1 MIIISYEKLLKDIKP
16 LNKEAMK
23 EASAKLDSLA
33 KPIGS
38 LGKLEDLAIQV
49 AGITGQIK
57 NEFTKKCTVV
67 MCADNGVWEEGVSS
81 CPQYI
86 TTTQTINFTKG
97 LTGISVL
104 CRQASMDVKIVD
116 IGINSNVESSL
127 ILNRKIRK
135 GTSNMAKGP
144 AMTREEAIRA
154 IEVGIEVVKEL
165 KLQGYKVL
173 GTGEMGI
180 GNTSTSSAILMALTG
195 CDVNIA
201 VGKGAGLTEEG
212 YENKKRIIKQA
223 IEINNLSKDDPLEV
237 LHKVG
242 GFDIAG
248 LVGCYIGAAYYR
260 VPIIIDGFISASAAL
275 VASRMNPLI
284 KEHMIPSH
292 ASAEPGFT
300 LIMEELGL
308 KPLLNL
314 NMRLG
319 EGTGCP
325 LAVNLLE
332 AANRIICEMATFE
345 EAEIKDDYLIDIR

>member
-1 MIIISYEKLLKDIKP
+1 
-16 LNKEAMK
+16 MK

-38 LGKLEDLAIQV
+38 LGRLEDLAIQV
-49 AGITGQIK
+49 AGITGQVE

-116 IGINSNVESSL
+116 IGINSNIESPL

-180 GNTSTSSAILMALTG
+180 GNTSTSSAVLMALTG
-195 CDVNIA
+195 CDANIA

-212 YENKKRIIKQA
+212 YENKKRIISQA
-223 IEINNLSKDDPLEV
+223 IEINNPSKEEPLEV

-248 LVGCYIGAAYYR
+248 LVGCYIGSAYYR

-284 KEHMIPSH
+284 KEYMIPSH